1 MPKSLVQTEISAKRR
16 VVRRDA
22 VATREKILQAA
33 IFEFSDKGLNGA
45 RIAHVA
51 RRARCNIRMVYHY
64 FGSKDHL
71 YVAALERVYGQIR
84 AEEEALDLAS
94 MDPITGIVTLVGFTF
109 DHMAQHREFVQLAV
123 IENIH
128 RGRYMKKSV
137 VIPQATQP
145 LIQAIQKLLVRGQ
158 EQGLFKRTVDA
169 IQLYVSIL
177 ALSLTHLSNRY
188 TLSITYRTDM
198 ADPKWLRERRRHVQ
212 DLVLAYLCS
221 VESLELPIFAA
232 QSAEG
237 SSRVYSDA

>member
-1 MPKSLVQTEISAKRR
+1 MPKPHVPSAPLAKRR
-16 VVRRDA
+16 VVKRDA
-22 VATREKILQAA
+22 AATREKILQAA

-45 RIAHVA
+45 RTADIA

-64 FGSKDHL
+64 FGSKDRL

-94 MDPITGIVTLVGFTF
+94 MDPVTGIVTLVGFTF

-123 IENIH
+123 IENIQ

-137 VIPQATQP
+137 VIPQRTQP
-145 LIQAIQKLLVRGQ
+145 LIQAIRKLLIRGQ
-158 EQGLFKRTVDA
+158 DQGLFKRVVDA
-169 IQLYVSIL
+169 TQLYVSIL

-198 ADPKWLRERRRHVQ
+198 ADPKWLRERRQHVQ

-221 VESLELPIFAA
+221 VESAEPPLFAA
-232 QSAEG
+232 RRAEG
-237 SSRVYSDA
+237 SARVYSDA